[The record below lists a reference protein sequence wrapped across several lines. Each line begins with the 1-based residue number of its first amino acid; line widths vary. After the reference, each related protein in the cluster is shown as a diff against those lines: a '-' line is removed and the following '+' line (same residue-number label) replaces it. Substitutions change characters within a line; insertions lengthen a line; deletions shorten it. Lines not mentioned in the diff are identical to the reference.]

1 MQEAVCVCMCVCVC
15 VTSKLSLQISY
26 ETSSVRL
33 STYITKKNK
42 QKIQIINIIS
52 LPSLTNHSLIHLLKY
67 LSNIYHMLWNC
78 GAGEDSRES
87 LRLQGDQTSQ
97 S

>member
-1 MQEAVCVCMCVCVC
+1 M
-15 VTSKLSLQISY
+15 
-26 ETSSVRL
+26 
-33 STYITKKNK
+33 
-42 QKIQIINIIS
+42 QIINIIS
-52 LPSLTNHSLIHLLKY
+52 LTSLTNHSLILLLKY

-87 LRLQGDQTSQ
+87 LGVQGDQTSQ